1 MKKVE
6 VRNSVFFNA
15 FCIRIAD
22 EKVIIFITT
31 FYLTEILY
39 KKEIA
44 AYADATPAAA
54 KIRQS
59 AFVLRHSTRATHMA
73 AIPCPFPMIPRP
85 SVVVALILTQPGS
98 MVTAA
103 ARFSCILSR

>member
-1 MKKVE
+1 MKKVD

-15 FCIRIAD
+15 FCIQIAD

-73 AIPCPFPMIPRP
+73 PIPSPFPMTPSP
-85 SVVVALILTQPGS
+85 SVVVALMLTA
-98 MVTAA
+98 T
-103 ARFSCILSR
+103 ARFCCMLFR